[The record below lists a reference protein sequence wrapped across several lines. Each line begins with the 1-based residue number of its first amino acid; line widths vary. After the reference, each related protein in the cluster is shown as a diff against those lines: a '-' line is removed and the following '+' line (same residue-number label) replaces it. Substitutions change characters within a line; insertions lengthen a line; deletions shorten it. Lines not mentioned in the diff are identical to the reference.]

1 MRFDMARDREF
12 LLPAG
17 RVFIVLSFVAA
28 VLLEWLP
35 WRGWALALRPDFVGL
50 ILLYWCTHKPH
61 RVGIGIGWVLG
72 ILVDVADSS
81 LFGQHALA
89 YSVLAFGGLTLN
101 RRVQMFNLREQSVH
115 VFALLLLSYSVYAIV
130 HWQVRGY
137 VAWEYFLGVVT
148 SALLWTPLTL
158 LLQTLRRPRRNPNEL

>member
-1 MRFDMARDREF
+1 MRYELARDREF

-17 RVFIVLSFVAA
+17 RGFILLSLFVA

-35 WRGWALALRPDFVGL
+35 WHGWALALRPDFVAL
-50 ILLYWCTHKPH
+50 VLLYWCTHKPH
-61 RVGIGIGWVLG
+61 RVGIGMAWMFG
-72 ILVDVADSS
+72 IFVDVADAS

-89 YSVLAFGGLTLN
+89 YSVLAFGGLVLN

-115 VFALLLLSYSVYAIV
+115 VFGLLLASYTVYAVV

-137 VAWEYFLGVVT
+137 VAWEFFLGSVT

-158 LLQTLRRPRRNPNEL
+158 LLQALRRPRRDPNEL

>member
-17 RVFIVLSFVAA
+17 RVFIALSFVAA

-35 WRGWALALRPDFVGL
+35 WSGWALALRPDFVGL
-50 ILLYWCTHKPH
+50 VLLYWCTHKPH
-61 RVGIGIGWVLG
+61 RVGIGIAWVLG

-89 YSVLAFGGLTLN
+89 YAVLAFGGLTLN

-115 VFALLLLSYSVYAIV
+115 VFGLLMLSYSVYAIV

-137 VAWEYFLGVVT
+137 VAWEYFLGGIT
-148 SALLWTPLTL
+148 SSLLWTPLTL
-158 LLQTLRRPRRNPNEL
+158 LLQLLRRPRRNPNEL

>member
-1 MRFDMARDREF
+1 MARDREF

>member
-1 MRFDMARDREF
+1 MARDREF

-17 RVFIVLSFVAA
+17 RVFIALSFVAA

-50 ILLYWCTHKPH
+50 VLLYWCTHKPH
-61 RVGIGIGWVLG
+61 RVGIGSAWVLG

-115 VFALLLLSYSVYAIV
+115 VFGLLMLSYSVYAIV

-137 VAWEYFLGVVT
+137 VAWEYFLGGIT

-158 LLQTLRRPRRNPNEL
+158 LLQALRRPRRNPNEL